1 MILTS
6 VLAHGRIALGPD
18 AAAVGFVEGA
28 IITVVVLSTGSVLIR
43 LDDQPAVEVSARRT
57 LPARAQRR
65 ARLPAPVPDCCVG
78 TACAYQPRM
87 IGLLRRARDS
97 ARASGDSAPAAG
109 YDLARLLG
117 VEMGDPSDHERE
129 RWAGILADLE
139 RAEQAGCV
147 SDDDVSR
154 YLCGR
159 SC

>member
-28 IITVVVLSTGSVLIR
+28 VIQVVVLSTGSVLIR
-43 LDDQPAVEVSARRT
+43 LDDEPVIEVSYRRRLRAAAPAVSA
-57 LPARAQRR
+57 
-65 ARLPAPVPDCCVG
+65 PDCCVG

-97 ARASGDSAPAAG
+97 ARASGDTAPAAG

-139 RAEQAGCV
+139 RAEAAGC
-147 SDDDVSR
+147 STDADISG

-159 SC
+159 VLD